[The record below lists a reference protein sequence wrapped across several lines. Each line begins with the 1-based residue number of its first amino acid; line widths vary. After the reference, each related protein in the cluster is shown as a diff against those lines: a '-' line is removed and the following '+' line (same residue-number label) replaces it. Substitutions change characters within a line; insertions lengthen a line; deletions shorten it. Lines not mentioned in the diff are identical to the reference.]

1 MRIRTGR
8 RTILTTAMILPVALA
23 VIAAPAWAATISAG
37 APRAGTATLARIPAR
52 PTGHNAALPSGL
64 AVSVGY
70 AEDKEIN
77 TPDAA
82 AFPVPWAGSPNTTF
96 LGNTVPGQTACGTLT
111 VCYDTGAIR
120 LDNTGTTPVAVSN
133 VTVDMHSSI
142 SGGKLFNNLWGAFTV
157 PPGKSVILAAN
168 PPATNP
174 GYDNFDTSGYPS
186 NNCTPITIP
195 PTVSLT
201 IRGATTT
208 LADSTHVLD
217 TGGIDAGYCPP
228 KHNESIQWRPIGAA
242 GSTDA
247 SMSLGPATVTR
258 ATGSQVT
265 ETATV
270 LDGSGTGLPDVPVNF
285 AVTSGPDAGLTGTV
299 ATNFSGQA
307 AFTYT
312 GSGDGEDL
320 VTASVTT
327 VGSFAATPARV
338 MWVNGS
344 AANWN
349 SADVGSPALAG
360 SQSFDPGSGAWTVG
374 GSGTGIQ
381 GSSDQFHFAYQP
393 APASGGITAAVT
405 SQTAVGASAASGVM
419 LRASTDPGSPYYAAL
434 VGANGGVTVQDRTV
448 QGGGT
453 ATVASLPAG
462 SGPAYVWVGNNA
474 GTVTAYTSADGYDW
488 LPVPG
493 SSVSLNL
500 GSGALAGLAVTA
512 GDPASVNT
520 TTFGDVAL
528 PAGPPGPAPP
538 VPCPAPW
545 NCADIGSPA
554 PPGTQSF
561 DPNTGTWTIKAGGAD
576 ITGTTDQFR
585 YVWQTLPADGSVIA
599 HVVSQTVTSSGA
611 KAGVMLRA
619 STDPGA
625 PNYALVVSPAQ
636 GIKVQLRKTQG
647 GSTSKLANPT
657 GTTPAYLKITRSGNT
672 FTAYTSPDGV
682 TWTLIPGSSVTIN
695 LGSAL
700 LAGLAVTS
708 HNNGTLGT
716 VTMDGVTVG

>member
-1 MRIRTGR
+1 
-8 RTILTTAMILPVALA
+8 MIAAAA
-23 VIAAPAWAATISAG
+23 VPMAVVLLAAPAGAAS
-37 APRAGTATLARIPAR
+37 AR
-52 PTGHNAALPSGL
+52 PGVAPSGATVL
-64 AVSVGY
+64 AGHHGRSAVTAGGLSVSVGY

-82 AFPVPWAGSPNTTF
+82 AFPVPWAGSPNTIF
-96 LGNTVPGQTACGTLT
+96 LGNTVPGQTACGSLT

-120 LDNTGTTPVAVSN
+120 LDNNGTAPVTVSN

-142 SGGKLFNNLWGAFTV
+142 TGGKLFNNLWGAFTV

-201 IRGATTT
+201 IGGVTTT
-208 LADSTHVLD
+208 MADSTHVLD

-228 KHNESIQWRPIGAA
+228 KHNESIQWRPIGSA

-247 SMSLGPATVTR
+247 SMSLGPATVTQV
-258 ATGSQVT
+258 TGSQVT

-270 LDGSGTGLPDVPVNF
+270 LDGSGSGLPNVSVNF
-285 AVTSGPDAGLTGTV
+285 AVTRGPDAGLTGTV
-299 ATNFSGQA
+299 ATNASGQA
-307 AFTYT
+307 AFVYT
-312 GSGDGEDL
+312 GSGDGEDV

-327 VGSFAATPARV
+327 VGSFAATPTRV

-349 SADVGSPALAG
+349 STDIGNPALPG
-360 SQSFDPGSGAWTVG
+360 SQSFDPGNGSWTVSGA
-374 GSGTGIQ
+374 GTGLQ
-381 GSSDQFHFAYQP
+381 GSSDQFHYTWQA
-393 APASGGITAAVT
+393 AAGGGISAGVT
-405 SQTAVGASAASGVM
+405 SQTASGGGAAAGVM
-419 LRASTDPGSPYYAAL
+419 LRGSTDPGAPYYAATITP
-434 VGANGGVTVQDRTV
+434 GGTVLVQDRTS
-448 QGGGT
+448 QGGAAT
-453 ATVASLPAG
+453 TVASLPG
-462 SGPAYVWVGNNA
+462 SGASYVWLTDSG
-474 GTVTAYTSADGYDW
+474 GTLTAYESADGYVW
-488 LPVPG
+488 FPVPG
-493 SSVSLNL
+493 SAVSLDL
-500 GSGALAGLAVTA
+500 GSGALAGLAVTS
-512 GDPASVNT
+512 GDPASANT
-520 TTFGDVAL
+520 ATFGSVAL

-538 VPCPAPW
+538 QPCPAPW
-545 NCADIGSPA
+545 ACADIGAPTPA
-554 PPGTQSF
+554 GSQSF
-561 DPNTGTWTIKAGGAD
+561 DPNVNVWTIKAGGAD
-576 ITGTTDQFR
+576 ITGTADQFR
-585 YVWQTLPADGSVIA
+585 YVWQTLPGDGSVIA
-599 HVVSQTVTSSGA
+599 HVATQSNTSSGA

-647 GSTSKLANPT
+647 TSTAKLANPT
-657 GTTPAYLKITRSGNT
+657 GTTPAWLKITRSGNT

-682 TWTLIPGSSVTIN
+682 TWTLIPGSTVTTNI
-695 LGSAL
+695 GTSL

-708 HNNGTLGT
+708 HNSGVLGT
-716 VTMDGVTVG
+716 VTMDHVNVG